1 MNNPPAKPAGPPL
14 VLFSWD
20 GSELPLR
27 LLQQDATPAFETV
40 LFDYSGRHPAGPAQW
55 RGIAG
60 QVLAAPTE
68 CKGEIYSH
76 LAAWLAGRATL
87 PEYVALIDDDVL
99 IGVGAINQALHIARC
114 TGLDVFS
121 PALRHDSVF
130 SHRWTLHRSHRL
142 FHRVAWVEVMMPFYR
157 GTLFAAG
164 APHYAGNVSSW
175 GIDKYLMPTLQQLL
189 GLPGTAIVDAVQAS
203 HLRPI
208 SSGQKVY
215 RNGRTA
221 AVEAQRMR
229 ERCLALLR
237 ERAPGLIDS
246 AWYRQTFER
255 RHGGGPMQ
263 RLSLGLG
270 RHLREWL
277 DRST

>member
-1 MNNPPAKPAGPPL
+1 MSERPV

-20 GSELPLR
+20 GSEPPMR
-27 LLQQDATPAFETV
+27 LVELDAAPQFETV
-40 LFDYSGRHPAGPAQW
+40 VFDYSGRHAPGPAQW
-55 RGIAG
+55 RGVEG
-60 QVLAAPTE
+60 VLLAAATE

-76 LAAWLAGRATL
+76 LAQWLAGREAV

-99 IGVGAINQALHIARC
+99 LSVGEINRVLHIGRS

-142 FHRVAWVEVMMPFYR
+142 FHRVDWVEVMMPFYR
-157 GTLFAAG
+157 GALFAAG

-175 GIDKYLMPTLQQLL
+175 GIDKYLVPTLQKLL
-189 GLPGTAIVDAVQAS
+189 ELESTAIVDAVSAS

-208 SSGQKVY
+208 SSGDKTY
-215 RNGRTA
+215 RNGLTA
-221 AVEAQRMR
+221 AMEAQRMR
-229 ERCLALLR
+229 EHCIALLR
-237 ERAPGLIDS
+237 ERSPELIGTG
-246 AWYRQTFER
+246 WYRRIFER
-255 RHGGGPMQ
+255 RHAVGAGE
-263 RLSLGLG
+263 RLWLGVG